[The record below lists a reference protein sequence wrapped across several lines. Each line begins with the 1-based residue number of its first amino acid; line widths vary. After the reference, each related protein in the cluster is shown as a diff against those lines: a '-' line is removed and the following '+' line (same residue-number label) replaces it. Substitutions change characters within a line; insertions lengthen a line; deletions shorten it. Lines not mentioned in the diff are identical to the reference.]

1 MLRMFLRT
9 SETFQTFILL
19 QKIFS
24 QKMSTEKQIPL
35 AKSHWLFGSLKE
47 MNKDILG
54 YIGKQ
59 RKLLG
64 DIFYVDVFVFK
75 VIVITNPDYIRHV
88 LQENNK
94 NYVKSFSYEV
104 LKLFLGNG
112 LLTSEGDFWRKQR
125 RLAQPAFHKEKLIE
139 ITKQMS
145 RSAEALAAKLE
156 DVKNQRQE
164 IDITE
169 YMNEVTLDIVA
180 AALFSSNVSD
190 KMEIIRDSL
199 TVANEFAISR
209 IQNPVRWPLWMPVK
223 ANRVFNKAGKNLDS
237 VIYSF
242 IESRRKE
249 VEKPNDLLSM
259 LMDAVD
265 EETGECMSNLQLRDE
280 CMTIFLA
287 GHETTSLSL
296 SWFWMLM
303 DQHPEEEQKLR
314 DELKSVLNGRTP
326 EFADIPKLKYTKQL
340 IEETMRLY
348 PPAWT
353 IGRKSLAADEIDGYK
368 IKPAQNMMLM
378 TYQVHRH
385 PDYWQDPDRFNP
397 ERFSEENAKNIKKF
411 AYFPFGGGPRLCI
424 GNSFAMMEM
433 QLVIATLAQ
442 RFKFRRTEQSEIIK
456 DPLITMRPKNG
467 IKMRVM
473 EIENPDS

>member
-1 MLRMFLRT
+1 M
-9 SETFQTFILL
+9 
-19 QKIFS
+19 
-24 QKMSTEKQIPL
+24 
-35 AKSHWLFGSLKE
+35 
-47 MNKDILG
+47 
-54 YIGKQ
+54 
-59 RKLLG
+59 
-64 DIFYVDVFVFK
+64 
-75 VIVITNPDYIRHV
+75 
-88 LQENNK
+88 
-94 NYVKSFSYEV
+94 

-145 RSAEALAAKLE
+145 LSAEALAAKLE
-156 DVKNQRQE
+156 DIKQQGKE

-180 AALFSSNVSD
+180 AALFSSNVSE
-190 KMEIIRDSL
+190 KMETIRNSL

-223 ANRVFNKAGKNLDS
+223 ANRDFRKAGKDLDS

-242 IESRRKE
+242 IESRRKLKE
-249 VEKPNDLLSM
+249 HPNDLLSM

-265 EETGECMSNLQLRDE
+265 EETGERMSDLQLRDE

-303 DQHPEEEQKLR
+303 DQHPEEEQKLC
-314 DELKSVLNGRTP
+314 DELKTVLDGRTP
-326 EFADIPKLKYTKQL
+326 TFADIPRLKYTKQL
-340 IEETMRLY
+340 IEESMRLY

-353 IGRKSLAADEIDGYK
+353 VGRKSLAADEIDGYK
-368 IKPAQNMMLM
+368 ISPSQNMMLM
-378 TYQVHRH
+378 TYIVHRH
-385 PDYWQDPDRFNP
+385 PDYWEEPDKFKP
-397 ERFSEENAKNIKKF
+397 ERFNDENAKSIKKF

-442 RFKFRRTEQSEIIK
+442 RFKFRRTESHEIEK
-456 DPLITMRPKNG
+456 DALVTMRPKGG
-467 IKMRVM
+467 IKMKV
-473 EIENPDS
+473 IAV

>member
-1 MLRMFLRT
+1 MWFFDFKTLKL
-9 SETFQTFILL
+9 QLFIILS
-19 QKIFS
+19 KIL
-24 QKMSTEKQIPL
+24 KMSTEKNIPV
-35 AKSHWLFGSLKE
+35 AKGHWLLGSLLE
-47 MNKDILG
+47 MNKDVLG
-54 YIGKQ
+54 FIGEQ

-64 DIFYVDVFVFK
+64 YIFYVDVLAFK
-75 VIVITNPDYIRHV
+75 VLVIIRPDYIRHV

-125 RLAQPAFHKEKLIE
+125 RLAQPAFHKEKLVE

-145 RSAEALAAKLE
+145 LSSEKLAAKLE
-156 DVKNQRQE
+156 TVKQQQKE

-190 KMEIIRDSL
+190 KMEIIRNSL

-209 IQNPVRWPLWMPVK
+209 IKKPIGWPLWMPVPS
-223 ANRVFNKAGKNLDS
+223 NLNFRKAGRELDNI
-237 VIYSF
+237 IYSF
-242 IESRRKE
+242 IESRRNEK
-249 VEKPNDLLSM
+249 EKPNDLLSM

-265 EETGECMSNLQLRDE
+265 EETGERMSNLQLRDE

-287 GHETTSLSL
+287 GHETTSLAL

-303 DQHPEEEQKLR
+303 DEHPEEENKLR
-314 DELKSVLNGRTP
+314 EELKTVLNGRTP

-353 IGRKSLAADEIDGYK
+353 IGRKSLQADEIDGYK
-368 IKPAQNMMLM
+368 VSPEQNMMLM

-385 PDYWQDPDRFNP
+385 PDYWSEPDKFMP
-397 ERFSEENAKNIKKF
+397 ERFSDENAKHIKKF

-442 RFKFRRTEQSEIIK
+442 RFKFRRTETHEIIK
-456 DPLITMRPKNG
+456 DALVTMRPKDG
-467 IKMRVM
+467 IKMR
-473 EIENPDS
+473 IE